1 MGQRTQVW
9 IEVQGKKRIIDEK
22 TRRVIG
28 YEDVYKNYV
37 FHEQW
42 GYGKGL
48 INRLIMLVFRDSM
61 ARFDEYDEGIDW
73 NQFFSCD
80 TDLMALDDRFME
92 EYRKSGNEEA
102 LKNLLENSVTKYK
115 NKKAPKEFVED
126 FLEGQDNDNGYLLV
140 RLGATE
146 NNYGNFNHN
155 LMQFGFYEYDYL
167 EEKLK
172 EVSWQEYLKN
182 NSDEDE
188 KYLKFVK
195 AFFDYMEYQADEN
208 TVLSTWDTPL
218 YELNPNLS
226 E

>member
-48 INRLIMLVFRDSM
+48 INRLIMLVFKDSM

-80 TDLMALDDRFME
+80 TDLMALDDRFVE

-102 LKNLLENSVTKYK
+102 LQNLLKNSVTKYR
-115 NKKAPKEFVED
+115 NKKAPRNFVED

-146 NNYGNFNHN
+146 NNYGNFDHN
-155 LMQFGFYEYDYL
+155 LMQVGFYEYDYL

-172 EVSWQEYLKN
+172 EVSWQESLKN
-182 NSDEDE
+182 NSDNNE
-188 KYLKFVK
+188 KYLKFAQ
-195 AFFDYMEYQADEN
+195 AFFDYVEYQADEKS
-208 TVLSTWDTPL
+208 VLSTWDTPL
-218 YELNPNLS
+218 YELNP
-226 E
+226 EE